1 MEGPMLNMTEMLLL
15 LLGVVILVGGKKL
28 PELGSGLGKGI
39 SEFKKAI
46 AGDKSE
52 EEQKQIHEETK
63 SADTKPDEPK

>member
-1 MEGPMLNMTEMLLL
+1 MLNMTEMLLL

-46 AGDKSE
+46 GADKPE
-52 EEQKQIHEETK
+52 EEQKQVKDEAK
-63 SADTKPDEPK
+63 SADTKPGGGER

>member
-1 MEGPMLNMTEMLLL
+1 MLNMTEMLLL

-46 AGDKSE
+46 AGDKPE
-52 EEQKQIHEETK
+52 EEQKQIKEGEAS

>member
-1 MEGPMLNMTEMLLL
+1 MLNPTEMLLL

-46 AGDKSE
+46 GAGGAQE
-52 EEQKQIHEETK
+52 EEKKQVPSEKAEETK
-63 SADTKPDEPK
+63 PGDPPK

>member
-1 MEGPMLNMTEMLLL
+1 MLNMTEMLLL

-46 AGDKSE
+46 AGDKPE
-52 EEQKQIHEETK
+52 EEQKQIKEGETK
-63 SADTKPDEPK
+63 SADTKPDESK

>member
-1 MEGPMLNMTEMLLL
+1 MLNMTEMLLL

-46 AGDKSE
+46 AGDKPE
-52 EEQKQIHEETK
+52 EEQKQIKEGETK
-63 SADTKPDEPK
+63 SEDTKPGEPK

>member
-1 MEGPMLNMTEMLLL
+1 MLLL

-46 AGDKSE
+46 GGDKPE
-52 EEQKQIHEETK
+52 EEQKQIKEDETK
-63 SADTKPDEPK
+63 SEDTKPGEPK

>member
-1 MEGPMLNMTEMLLL
+1 MLNMTEMLLL

-46 AGDKSE
+46 GADKPE
-52 EEQKQIHEETK
+52 EESKQIKEGEAKPGEEAK
-63 SADTKPDEPK
+63 NQK